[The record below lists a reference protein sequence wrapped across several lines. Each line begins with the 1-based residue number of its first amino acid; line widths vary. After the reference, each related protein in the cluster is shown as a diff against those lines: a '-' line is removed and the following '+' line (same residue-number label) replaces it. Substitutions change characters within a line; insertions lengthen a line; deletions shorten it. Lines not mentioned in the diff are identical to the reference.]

1 MNSQIENLVSA
12 LKMGEMSMK
21 ELLTQMEGMSISSR
35 GKMLVTADVSERVT
49 MQESGE
55 ELEDDEEIDL
65 ECSTTKRSLSSSNI
79 VGSP

>member
-1 MNSQIENLVSA
+1 MLVS
-12 LKMGEMSMK
+12 
-21 ELLTQMEGMSISSR
+21 
-35 GKMLVTADVSERVT
+35 ADVSERVT